1 MSATETGDRTISQ
14 YVPFTPFQESYAF
27 ESEPSTLGLLEQLDA
42 APAVTPFLSE
52 YAGIEE
58 QRPESVELH
67 DLLFELYDAEF
78 DEVLAEIGHQAW
90 EAVTQRAEPF
100 GETGTIESAEQFLQ
114 EWSEPVRQAAE
125 AMLDSIAEAASEH
138 DLASMSESELDTFFE
153 RFEPRGTGLEQYFED
168 FLGGLVSKAKTL
180 AKKALDVAKKGLALV
195 PGLGGLIAKL
205 KALVRPLLNRV
216 LKTAIDKLPPT
227 LRPLARQ
234 LARRVL
240 GAQVGEVDGE
250 AFEAA
255 PAAPDVSAV
264 QQQFDLEAAMLMFSS
279 DENEQEFVLSE
290 AVYGAER
297 EDGAPVAQLQEARAR
312 FVDQLEAGVDPEQA
326 LEQFIPAVMGVL
338 PIARTVIG
346 VIGRKRVVNVLAKF
360 LAGFIGR
367 YVPTESATQ
376 LSQAIVDA
384 GLRMLSLEAPVEAEA
399 RGPRLACETIAQTVE
414 DTVRRVTELDEAT
427 FEDQALLEAALT
439 EAFHEAAAENFPP
452 QVIVPELHEAPLR
465 ATWAAMPTGRR
476 RKFYK
481 KYTHVFDVEITPQ
494 IADSIT
500 TFGGTK
506 LAAFLKDQ
514 LGIAPPVRARVHLYQ
529 AISGTTLRRIA
540 RCERNIP
547 GLGMASKTGAIQ
559 LHPLTVQAAGTLLQQ
574 PKLGRDVPGA
584 FRSSR
589 RLVAVGA
596 RFYYLEIAGARPI
609 TVTSAAGRTDV
620 RRMSDV
626 NVTLDFPKDEFRVFV
641 YLSES
646 DAQEIAGKIR
656 KQDLSSVLLLARR
669 VYEAGVNVALGGDIQ
684 RHVRI
689 LTEAVPQEEFFG
701 KQLKRLAVQVR
712 QRLTKRVVDW
722 VSKAFADYLKAGAG
736 EFVAASEDP
745 ADGVTVVVQI
755 ANPPGAPLVRRLLR
769 GEGIGLGALGDLDS
783 LFKAEPKVAARTV
796 TGFRFD

>member
-1 MSATETGDRTISQ
+1 M
-14 YVPFTPFQESYAF
+14 
-27 ESEPSTLGLLEQLDA
+27 
-42 APAVTPFLSE
+42 
-52 YAGIEE
+52 
-58 QRPESVELH
+58 
-67 DLLFELYDAEF
+67 
-78 DEVLAEIGHQAW
+78 LAEIGHQAW

-360 LAGFIGR
+360 LAGFIVR
-367 YVPTESATQ
+367 YVPT
-376 LSQAIVDA
+376 
-384 GLRMLSLEAPVEAEA
+384 
-399 RGPRLACETIAQTVE
+399 
-414 DTVRRVTELDEAT
+414 
-427 FEDQALLEAALT
+427 
-439 EAFHEAAAENFPP
+439 
-452 QVIVPELHEAPLR
+452 
-465 ATWAAMPTGRR
+465 
-476 RKFYK
+476 
-481 KYTHVFDVEITPQ
+481 
-494 IADSIT
+494 
-500 TFGGTK
+500 
-506 LAAFLKDQ
+506 
-514 LGIAPPVRARVHLYQ
+514 
-529 AISGTTLRRIA
+529 
-540 RCERNIP
+540 
-547 GLGMASKTGAIQ
+547 
-559 LHPLTVQAAGTLLQQ
+559 
-574 PKLGRDVPGA
+574 
-584 FRSSR
+584 
-589 RLVAVGA
+589 
-596 RFYYLEIAGARPI
+596 
-609 TVTSAAGRTDV
+609 
-620 RRMSDV
+620 
-626 NVTLDFPKDEFRVFV
+626 
-641 YLSES
+641 
-646 DAQEIAGKIR
+646 
-656 KQDLSSVLLLARR
+656 
-669 VYEAGVNVALGGDIQ
+669 
-684 RHVRI
+684 
-689 LTEAVPQEEFFG
+689 
-701 KQLKRLAVQVR
+701 
-712 QRLTKRVVDW
+712 
-722 VSKAFADYLKAGAG
+722 
-736 EFVAASEDP
+736 
-745 ADGVTVVVQI
+745 
-755 ANPPGAPLVRRLLR
+755 
-769 GEGIGLGALGDLDS
+769 
-783 LFKAEPKVAARTV
+783 
-796 TGFRFD
+796 